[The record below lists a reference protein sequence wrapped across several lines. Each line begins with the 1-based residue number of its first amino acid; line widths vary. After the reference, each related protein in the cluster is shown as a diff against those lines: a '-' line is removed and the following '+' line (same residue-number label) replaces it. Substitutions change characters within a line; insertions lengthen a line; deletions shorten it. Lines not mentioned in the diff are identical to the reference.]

1 MIFKKKSEGGLLYR
15 IITGNKWDRNDKIRK
30 VSFTTINVIVDS
42 DRIITDAQMA
52 EELSGSRI
60 FTDPKVQPIYY
71 LSITKGENNFTMET
85 YVRYHLNEVVRLSS
99 GPLEVMK

>member
-1 MIFKKKSEGGLLYR
+1 
-15 IITGNKWDRNDKIRK
+15 
-30 VSFTTINVIVDS
+30 
-42 DRIITDAQMA
+42 MA